1 MPGYS
6 AEARRHLVESDID
19 GVMIADFVSDTP
31 AEYKAYRQLEP
42 DAPESP
48 LAAKILGAG
57 PAGDVWRAH
66 HACRRLPLDERYGA
80 AYTISRI
87 RAPLRSAVCSGSST

>member
-31 AEYKAYRQLEP
+31 AEYEAYRQLEP

-48 LAAKILGAG
+48 LAAKILAQ
-57 PAGDVWRAH
+57 AL
-66 HACRRLPLDERYGA
+66 RLSLIHIWTGL
-80 AYTISRI
+80 RI
-87 RAPLRSAVCSGSST
+87 NFSK

>member
-31 AEYKAYRQLEP
+31 AEYEAYRQLEP

-48 LAAKILGAG
+48 LAAKILAQ
-57 PAGDVWRAH
+57 ALQRRM
-66 HACRRLPLDERYGA
+66 ACTSRLP
-80 AYTISRI
+80 
-87 RAPLRSAVCSGSST
+87 PSTTR

>member
-31 AEYKAYRQLEP
+31 AEYEAYRQLEP
-42 DAPESP
+42 DVPASP
-48 LAAKILGAG
+48 PAAKILA
-57 PAGDVWRAH
+57 PALR
-66 HACRRLPLDERYGA
+66 ETYGVHTTPA
-80 AYTISRI
+80 AARTI
-87 RAPLRSAVCSGSST
+87 AKKT

>member
-31 AEYKAYRQLEP
+31 AEYEAYRQLEP

-57 PAGDVWRAH
+57 PCGRRM
-66 HACRRLPLDERYGA
+66 ACTSRLP
-80 AYTISRI
+80 
-87 RAPLRSAVCSGSST
+87 PSTTR